1 MLHQLHAVVLGMA
14 FGPIDTIF
22 TGIGVVMI
30 VAGVYTMKTLGTLRS
45 APE

>member
-1 MLHQLHAVVLGMA
+1 VLGIV
-14 FGPIDTIF
+14 FGPNDTIF

-30 VAGVYTMKTLGTLRS
+30 GAGVYTMKTLGNIRS